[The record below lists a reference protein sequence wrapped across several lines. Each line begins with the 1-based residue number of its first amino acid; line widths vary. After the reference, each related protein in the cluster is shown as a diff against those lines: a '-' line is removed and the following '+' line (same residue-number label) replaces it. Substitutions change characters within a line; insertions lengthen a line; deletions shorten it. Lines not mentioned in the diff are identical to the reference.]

1 MPSVRTVADRLPR
14 TVTVYLRAWV
24 NDYCWL
30 GRPDL
35 SDFVDFLTADAEM
48 SQSFRGL

>member
-1 MPSVRTVADRLPR
+1 MPSVRTVADRLPW
-14 TVTVYLRAWV
+14 TVTVYLRVWV

-30 GRPDL
+30 RHPDL
-35 SDFVDFLTADAEM
+35 SDFVNFLTADAEM